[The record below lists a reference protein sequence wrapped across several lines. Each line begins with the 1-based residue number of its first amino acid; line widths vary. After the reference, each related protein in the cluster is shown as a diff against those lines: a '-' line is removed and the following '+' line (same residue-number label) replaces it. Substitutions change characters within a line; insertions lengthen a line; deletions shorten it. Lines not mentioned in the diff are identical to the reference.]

1 MLKMFVL
8 NAELIV
14 TGCDVTYL
22 LTRSIWLSL
31 WPASKHNH
39 SCCCWFSREE
49 DNACCNN
56 LIWPAVP
63 HTHTHS
69 FKCHMSMFC
78 KAKPHYYFV
87 VLTCRSTRKVNTIV
101 SFIKVTGEKK
111 NSGSYGC
118 LPLVL
123 YIICSTAKFLLWMHE
138 QYNYGLCAFTVYLG
152 LLPFS

>member
-1 MLKMFVL
+1 MSYIFWLRAYDFPCGQLANIITAAVVGFQGKRTMH
-8 NAELIV
+8 AV
-14 TGCDVTYL
+14 TTSSDQQ
-22 LTRSIWLSL
+22 
-31 WPASKHNH
+31 
-39 SCCCWFSREE
+39 SR
-49 DNACCNN
+49 
-56 LIWPAVP
+56 
-63 HTHTHS
+63 THTHS

-123 YIICSTAKFLLWMHE
+123 YIICSTPKFLLWMHE